1 MICFLDPLKDG
12 QHKWFVNS
20 ILIFLCI
27 LQHVFVGDEWGFE
40 QVWTMGKDG
49 VGGGRGGEFWMGL
62 CWEG

>member
-62 CWEG
+62 GWEG